1 MKHFVRLMP
10 EELQRN
16 YNMKSMKKYYNL
28 HKFVLKHFALDLLP
42 DISGSININK
52 YFHSNKYFVF
62 SFVRHPFDRLVSAYV
77 DKVETL
83 NVKKSTA
90 KVFVDL

>member
-1 MKHFVRLMP
+1 MRHFLKLMP
-10 EELQRN
+10 EELQRK
-16 YNMKSMKKYYNL
+16 YKMKSMKQYYNL
-28 HKFVLKHFALDLLP
+28 HKLVLKHFALD
-42 DISGSININK
+42 ISGSIDINK
-52 YFHSNKYFVF
+52 HFQLNRYFVF